1 MLGGNFE
8 VFTGVVAMGTGVGVA
23 GVGAPRSSGVGR
35 WQRERWFFSSMA
47 VLAAAVV
54 FAGFSRSYYLKH
66 VFDTPVLSPIL
77 HIHGAL
83 FTSWIVL
90 LVTQTTLVAARR
102 TDLHRR
108 LGVAGGVLAAAMTV
122 MALIV
127 SIDAARRGAALPGVE
142 ALVFMAIPF
151 ATVVVFP
158 ILIGWA
164 LLVRD
169 QPDAHKRLM
178 LIGTTELLSAGVG
191 RLPGITG
198 ALGFFGFTDLFVV
211 ALWAYDYWT
220 RGRVHPAALWGGLFL
235 VASQVLRIA
244 VSGTDGWL
252 VFARWISG

>member
-1 MLGGNFE
+1 
-8 VFTGVVAMGTGVGVA
+8 MGTGVGVA
-23 GVGAPRSSGVGR
+23 GVGAPRSSAAR
-35 WQRERWFFSSMA
+35 WQRDRWFFSGMA
-47 VLAAAVV
+47 VLSAAVI
-54 FAGFSRSYYLKH
+54 FAGFSRSYYLKQ
-66 VFDTPVLSPIL
+66 VFGTPALSPML
-77 HIHGAL
+77 HVHGAL
-83 FTSWIVL
+83 FSSWIVL
-90 LVTQTTLVAARR
+90 FVTQTTLVAARR
-102 TDLHRR
+102 TDFHRR

-122 MALIV
+122 VALLV
-127 SIDAARRGAALPGVE
+127 SIDGARRGAAVPGVE
-142 ALVFMAIPF
+142 ALVFLAVPL

-164 LLVRD
+164 LLVRH

-178 LIGTTELLSAGVG
+178 LLGTTELLSAGVG

-244 VSGTDGWL
+244 VSGTDAWL
-252 VFARWISG
+252 VFARWITG